1 MKFIKVKINAL
12 RVEDESLLH
21 SLIDETFSI
30 TVDMPLPDIYQK
42 KITYQ
47 HIKLSNYDIVSFN
60 EFVFNSL
67 SLYNFKIDEETF
79 NQLVQAELKVGIQG
93 KNVSGSISMIKLL
106 MSKTYKLE
114 ISIPLEQTI
123 MIEEAKSKNK
133 PKVDPKKNP
142 RSG

>member
-79 NQLVQAELKVGIQG
+79 NQLVQAELKVGILE

>member
-1 MKFIKVKINAL
+1 
-12 RVEDESLLH
+12 
-21 SLIDETFSI
+21 
-30 TVDMPLPDIYQK
+30 
-42 KITYQ
+42 
-47 HIKLSNYDIVSFN
+47 
-60 EFVFNSL
+60 
-67 SLYNFKIDEETF
+67 
-79 NQLVQAELKVGIQG
+79 
-93 KNVSGSISMIKLL
+93 

>member
-79 NQLVQAELKVGIQG
+79 NQLVQAELKVGILE

-123 MIEEAKSKNK
+123 IIEEAKSKNK